1 MRHEEEGVIVNTLRG
16 ALYWF
21 VAGGL
26 IGFGV
31 IAILSIGWPAI
42 LLGLVL
48 TVIGVIRLGARG
60 VWGVLL
66 GGGLVPL
73 AFLLYDLQNANI
85 LPASTAQTYQL
96 LAMIYGAI
104 AAVGFVW
111 GLIATLL
118 RLRTPA
124 RVG

>member
-1 MRHEEEGVIVNTLRG
+1 MNTLTG

-42 LLGLVL
+42 LLALIL
-48 TVIGVIRLGARG
+48 TVIGVVRLGVRE
-60 VWGVLL
+60 VWAALL

-73 AFLLYDLQNANI
+73 AFLLYDLQDPNI
-85 LPASTAQTYQL
+85 QPASTAQTYQT
-96 LAMIYGAI
+96 LAMIFGAI

-111 GLIATLL
+111 GLITTLL
-118 RLRTPA
+118 RRRTPA
-124 RVG
+124 RAG

>member
-1 MRHEEEGVIVNTLRG
+1 MNTLSR

-21 VAGGL
+21 VVGGL

-42 LLGLVL
+42 VLGLILAV
-48 TVIGVIRLGARG
+48 VGVIRFGVREGWGA
-60 VWGVLL
+60 LL

-73 AFLLYDLQNANI
+73 AFLLYDLQNSDI
-85 LPASTAQTYQL
+85 QPAATAQAYQVT
-96 LAMIYGAI
+96 AVIFAAI

-111 GLIATLL
+111 GLTATLL
-118 RLRTPA
+118 GLRTPVV
-124 RVG
+124 VG

>member
-1 MRHEEEGVIVNTLRG
+1 MNMPTG

-26 IGFGV
+26 FGFGV

-48 TVIGVIRLGARG
+48 TVIGVIRLGVRE
-60 VWGVLL
+60 VWGALL

-73 AFLLYDLQNANI
+73 AFLLYDLQNSDI
-85 LPASTAQTYQL
+85 LPASTAQTYRTMAL
-96 LAMIYGAI
+96 IFGAI

-111 GLIATLL
+111 GLMATLH

-124 RVG
+124 HGG

>member
-1 MRHEEEGVIVNTLRG
+1 MNALLRM
-16 ALYWF
+16 LYWF
-21 VAGGL
+21 VAGSL

-31 IAILSIGWPAI
+31 IAILSIDWPAI

-48 TVIGVIRLGARG
+48 TVTGVIRLGVRE
-60 VWGVLL
+60 VWGALL

-73 AFLLYDLQNANI
+73 AFLLYDLQNSNI

-96 LAMIYGAI
+96 MAMTFGAI

-118 RLRTPA
+118 RGRRSAA
-124 RVG
+124 RAD

>member
-1 MRHEEEGVIVNTLRG
+1 MPASSTAVLLAG

-42 LLGLVL
+42 VLGLVL
-48 TVIGVIRLGARG
+48 AVLGVIRLGLRE
-60 VWGVLL
+60 VWGALL

-85 LPASTAQTYQL
+85 LPASTAQTYQT
-96 LAMIYGAI
+96 LAMIFGAI
-104 AAVGFVW
+104 AAVGCVW
-111 GLIATLL
+111 GLSATLL